1 MTETP
6 KDQETEL
13 KDLKKELSRLRLEAN
28 LRKSLAT
35 QLEKQKKVA
44 EDAKAEA
51 QLKTQQMEDVSGQLA
66 KYLSPQIYESIFSGK
81 QNVEVKSYR
90 KKITIFFSDIVN
102 FTVISDKLESEE
114 LTALLNFYL
123 NEMSKNNIS
132 FSVGFSEFFGSRNES
147 ELSFSNNKVSGKT
160 FFVLDFDYA
169 SHIMVSNKD
178 GRIGIVSLDSD
189 GIEVV
194 DLITVDRTRIF
205 KEIILKNAEIDI
217 LENTKNSNEAVNNAI
232 DAGRIIIAADSLGAS
247 KIMLEKA
254 IEYSKERKQFN
265 RAIGS
270 FQAVKHMCAEMA
282 SELEPC
288 FALLWHAAHSFDN
301 NEENKKIMVCH
312 AKSHISDISKMV
324 SKKATEVHGGMGFTD
339 LLGLHYWFKR
349 IGVNRHILGTPEI
362 VREEAAS
369 AQNL

>member
-90 KKITIFFSDIVN
+90 KKITVFFSDIVN

-123 NEMSKNNIS
+123 NEMSQIALKHGATIDKYI
-132 FSVGFSEFFGSRNES
+132 GDAIMIFFGDPESFGIEEDARRCVAMAVEMQQRMAELWGYWSKHFGLKKDLEIRVGINTGYCTVGNFGSEDRLDYTVIGAAVNLASRLES
-147 ELSFSNNKVSGKT
+147 AATPSGILVSEETYFQVKDYFSFDAPQQLELKGLERGVSGYEVDISDVSRAETKNFEGENFQLKLTKHPLDLEELEALKKIIDELSES
-160 FFVLDFDYA
+160 
-169 SHIMVSNKD
+169 
-178 GRIGIVSLDSD
+178 
-189 GIEVV
+189 
-194 DLITVDRTRIF
+194 
-205 KEIILKNAEIDI
+205 
-217 LENTKNSNEAVNNAI
+217 
-232 DAGRIIIAADSLGAS
+232 
-247 KIMLEKA
+247 
-254 IEYSKERKQFN
+254 Q
-265 RAIGS
+265 
-270 FQAVKHMCAEMA
+270 
-282 SELEPC
+282 P
-288 FALLWHAAHSFDN
+288 
-301 NEENKKIMVCH
+301 EENV
-312 AKSHISDISKMV
+312 A
-324 SKKATEVHGGMGFTD
+324 
-339 LLGLHYWFKR
+339 
-349 IGVNRHILGTPEI
+349 
-362 VREEAAS
+362 
-369 AQNL
+369 

>member
-90 KKITIFFSDIVN
+90 KKITVFFSDIVN

-123 NEMSKNNIS
+123 NEMSQIALKHGATIDKYI
-132 FSVGFSEFFGSRNES
+132 GDAIMIFFGDPES
-147 ELSFSNNKVSGKT
+147 F
-160 FFVLDFDYA
+160 
-169 SHIMVSNKD
+169 
-178 GRIGIVSLDSD
+178 
-189 GIEVV
+189 GIEEDARRCVAMAVEMQQRMAELWGYWSKHFGLKKDLEIRVGINTGYCTVGNFGSEDRLDYTVV
-194 DLITVDRTRIF
+194 GAAVNLASRLESAATPSGILVSEETYFQVKDYFSFDAPQQLELKGLERGVIAYEVDISDMSR
-205 KEIILKNAEIDI
+205 AE
-217 LENTKNSNEAVNNAI
+217 TKNFEGENFQLKLTKHPL
-232 DAGRIIIAADSLGAS
+232 D
-247 KIMLEKA
+247 LE
-254 IEYSKERKQFN
+254 
-265 RAIGS
+265 
-270 FQAVKHMCAEMA
+270 
-282 SELEPC
+282 ELE
-288 FALLWHAAHSFDN
+288 ALKKIIDDLSGSQP
-301 NEENKKIMVCH
+301 EENV
-312 AKSHISDISKMV
+312 A
-324 SKKATEVHGGMGFTD
+324 
-339 LLGLHYWFKR
+339 
-349 IGVNRHILGTPEI
+349 
-362 VREEAAS
+362 
-369 AQNL
+369 

>member
-90 KKITIFFSDIVN
+90 KKITVFFSDIVN

-123 NEMSKNNIS
+123 NEMSQIALKHGATIDKYI
-132 FSVGFSEFFGSRNES
+132 GDAIMIFFGDPESFGIEEDARRCVAMAVEMQQRMAELWGYWSKHFGLKKDLEIRVGINTGYCTVGNFGSEDRLDYTVIGAAVNLASRLES
-147 ELSFSNNKVSGKT
+147 AATPSGILVSEETYFQVKDYFSFDAPQQLELKGLERGVSAYEVDISDMSRADTKNFEGENFQLKLTKHPLDLEELEALKKIIDELSESQS
-160 FFVLDFDYA
+160 
-169 SHIMVSNKD
+169 
-178 GRIGIVSLDSD
+178 
-189 GIEVV
+189 
-194 DLITVDRTRIF
+194 
-205 KEIILKNAEIDI
+205 
-217 LENTKNSNEAVNNAI
+217 
-232 DAGRIIIAADSLGAS
+232 
-247 KIMLEKA
+247 
-254 IEYSKERKQFN
+254 
-265 RAIGS
+265 
-270 FQAVKHMCAEMA
+270 
-282 SELEPC
+282 
-288 FALLWHAAHSFDN
+288 
-301 NEENKKIMVCH
+301 EENV
-312 AKSHISDISKMV
+312 A
-324 SKKATEVHGGMGFTD
+324 
-339 LLGLHYWFKR
+339 
-349 IGVNRHILGTPEI
+349 
-362 VREEAAS
+362 
-369 AQNL
+369 